1 MIDFANDSVQFGDLT
16 LDPSDN
22 DLLSDSN
29 SVRIVLS
36 EIREMF
42 EMTVADD
49 IDYPEIYSRQRIAQN
64 STEYDELSE
73 RIQDAERILKFHPII
88 NPQSIN
94 IILDEERR
102 LVVDFRLKT
111 GESVKEILMN

>member
-1 MIDFANDSVQFGDLT
+1 MIDFANDLIQFGDLT

-29 SVRIVLS
+29 SVCIVLS

-49 IDYPEIYSRQRIAQN
+49 IDYPEIYS
-64 STEYDELSE
+64 SKGLLK
-73 RIQDAERILKFHPII
+73 ILRNTMSYRNGSKT
-88 NPQSIN
+88 
-94 IILDEERR
+94 RR
-102 LVVDFRLKT
+102 GFLNFIPL
-111 GESVKEILMN
+111 